1 MNGRTELDLVWRMHD
16 SAAAAIDRADTKAGF
31 AATVETA
38 LAAVVLTL
46 VSRSH
51 SAPLVARVLFG
62 VALVALAVALGSALL
77 VVVPRLYKP
86 ADALVP
92 GEFLYFGAVRVRSI
106 EQLLD
111 HHIAPPERAGK
122 VSDPLSE
129 PLVAVA
135 HHAKRLA
142 GIAWAKHQWLRVSF
156 LAAVVGAGF
165 AVAGVLIGGVR

>member
-1 MNGRTELDLVWRMHD
+1 MSERMQMDLAWRMHD
-16 SAAAAIDRADTKAGF
+16 AAAQAIDKADTKAGF

-51 SAPLVARVLFG
+51 GSPLVARVSFG

-77 VVVPRLYKP
+77 VVVPRMYRP

-92 GEFLYFGAVRVRSI
+92 GEFLYFGAVRRRSV
-106 EQLLD
+106 EQLLER
-111 HHIAPPERAGK
+111 HIYPRSYDNK
-122 VSDPLSE
+122 VAD
-129 PLVAVA
+129 PLVAVT

-142 GIAWAKHQWLRVSF
+142 GIAWTKHQWLRVSF
-156 LAAVVGAGF
+156 VAAVGGAVF
-165 AVAGVLIGGVR
+165 AVAGVLVAAGVGGAR